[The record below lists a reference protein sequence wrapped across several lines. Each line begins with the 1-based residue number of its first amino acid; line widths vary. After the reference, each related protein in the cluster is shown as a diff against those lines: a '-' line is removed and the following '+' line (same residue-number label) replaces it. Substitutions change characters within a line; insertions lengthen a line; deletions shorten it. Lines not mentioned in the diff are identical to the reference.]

1 MNKVSDILSFFLKE
15 LKGFYP
21 ENEIRSIFYISIE
34 HILNYSKS
42 DTIISSNVELKE
54 DLKISF
60 IEIVERLLKREPIQY
75 IMMETTFYGLS
86 FFSRRGVLIPR
97 SETEELV
104 DWIINDNE
112 SSEKRYLDIGTGSAC
127 IIVSLAKNLQ
137 GSFYGIDVSQKVL
150 REAKQNIIRNNVD
163 VILDKVDILSSNLIG
178 NWDVIVS
185 NPPYVLESEKKY
197 MKKNVLNW
205 EPEIA
210 LFVED
215 SDPLIFYR
223 IIAEQ
228 ATKVLNKNG
237 ILYFEINESFG
248 QKTIDMLDKKGFV
261 NIELKKDINDKHRMV
276 KAIWK

>member
-15 LKGFYP
+15 LKGCYS
-21 ENEIRSIFYISIE
+21 ENEISSMFYISIE

-42 DTIISSNVELKE
+42 DTIISSNEELKE

-75 IMMETTFYGLS
+75 ILMETTFYGLP

-97 SETEELV
+97 TETEELV
-104 DWIINDNE
+104 DWIIKDNE

-137 GSFYGIDVSQKVL
+137 GSFYGIDVSPKVL

-163 VILDKVDILSSNLIG
+163 VILDKVDILSSNLFG

-197 MKKNVLNW
+197 MKQNVLNW

-248 QKTIDMLDKKGFV
+248 QKIIDILDEKGFV
-261 NIELKKDINDKHRMV
+261 NIELKKDINDKDRMV